1 MQTTAP
7 TPTTVD
13 APSSPL
19 AAAGA
24 LARVLFKT
32 TVIPASPPLTLVGI
46 GDADEALGPPGLSL
60 LPAFLTHSCFEEAQR
75 LGVPLLP
82 TTVVTDPL
90 GALLS
95 ARIPCTEDG
104 QITIGMARLTQEFI
118 RGMFAA
124 MQTPPPMLLKLEEA
138 AELMRISPSTLKH
151 MVSDG
156 RIRTSVRRGSPLV
169 FVRDLLVQEWMGG
182 S

>member
-1 MQTTAP
+1 
-7 TPTTVD
+7 
-13 APSSPL
+13 
-19 AAAGA
+19 
-24 LARVLFKT
+24 
-32 TVIPASPPLTLVGI
+32 
-46 GDADEALGPPGLSL
+46 
-60 LPAFLTHSCFEEAQR
+60 
-75 LGVPLLP
+75 
-82 TTVVTDPL
+82 VVTDPL

-95 ARIPCTEDG
+95 ARLPCTADG